1 MIACFNNKKQTIL
14 VGEKVQPSIHI
25 SVTYCEFILDQG
37 LLNVSGSHF
46 LKLCISRD
54 ENNCV

>member
-14 VGEKVQPSIHI
+14 VGEKVQPSIH
-25 SVTYCEFILDQG
+25 SVTYCESILDLA

-46 LKLCISRD
+46 FK
-54 ENNCV
+54 VVYFTGGK